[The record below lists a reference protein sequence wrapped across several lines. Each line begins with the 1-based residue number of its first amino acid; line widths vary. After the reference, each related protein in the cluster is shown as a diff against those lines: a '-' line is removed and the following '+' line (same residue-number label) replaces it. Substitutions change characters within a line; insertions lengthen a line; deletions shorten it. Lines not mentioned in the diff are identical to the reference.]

1 MNDTFEPAAWLDRD
15 GATPQNA
22 KNAATTAAPASA
34 ATLEQARALA
44 EAKGLYS
51 RLDEHDSCGVG
62 FVANIRG
69 ERSHNLVEQALL
81 ILRNL
86 DHRGAVGA
94 DPLFGDG
101 AGILLQIPDAF
112 FRAQMV
118 QRGVELPP
126 PGEYG
131 VGMIFLPRESA
142 SRIACEQELE
152 RTVRAEGQVVLGW
165 RDVPVDRDM
174 PMSPLVREREPVIR
188 QIFIGRGPDVMVPD
202 ALERKLYVIRKAAS
216 HKIQALQLQHGTG
229 YYVAS
234 MSTRTIVYKGLLL
247 ADQVGRY
254 YQDLADPLVTTAI
267 ALVHQ
272 RFSTNTFPSWELVHP
287 YRLVAHNG
295 EINTVRGNFNW
306 MRAREGVMSSP
317 VLRGDLQKL
326 YPLIYVG
333 QSDTACF
340 DNALELLVMAG
351 YPLAHAMMMMIPE
364 AWEQHSL
371 MDESRRAFY
380 EYHAAMMEPWDGP
393 ASIAFTDGV
402 RIGATLDRN
411 GLRPARYVITDDGLV
426 VMASEVGVLPIP
438 ESRIVKKWRLQPGK
452 MFLIDTEQGRIID
465 DAELKSQLAAAKP
478 YREWNR
484 RIRIKLDDL
493 PASLPAGASQDK
505 SASIPS
511 GASQDKSASSFEAA
525 VGSEGGLLD
534 RQQAFGYTQEDVRL
548 LLAPMGADGEEA
560 VGSMGNDAALPVLSN
575 KNRPLYNYFKQ
586 MFAQVT
592 NPPIDSIREQLVM
605 SLVSFVGPKPNLLD
619 INNINPP
626 MRLEVSQPV
635 LDVGDMNKI
644 RAISTYSS
652 GKFRS
657 YDIDICYPVA
667 WGREGVEARLAS
679 LCAEAVDAVRA
690 GNNILVVTDRRV
702 DADHVAI
709 PALLATSALHQ
720 HLIQAGLRTSTGLV
734 VETGSAREVHHF
746 ALLAGYGAEAVHP
759 YLALATLREMF
770 ADKPNGVDA
779 EKAIRNF
786 TKAVG
791 KGLQKVMSKMGIS
804 TYMSYCGAQIFE
816 AVGLSDEL
824 VQRYFRGTTTK
835 VSGAGL
841 FDVMEEAVRMHRSAY
856 SPDPVLASMLD
867 AGGEYQYRIRGEE
880 HMWTPDSVAKLQH
893 AARSDSYRTYKEYAQ
908 IINDQSRRHLTLRGL
923 FEFRVDPRKA
933 VPLDEVESAKDIVR
947 RFCTGAMSLGSIS
960 TEAHTTLAIAMN
972 RIGGKSNTGEGGE
985 DEMRYRQELRGVAIR
1000 TGDTV
1005 GSVLGKGVVEVDM
1018 PLREGDSLR
1027 SRIKQVASG
1036 RFGVTAEYLVSAD
1049 QIQIKMAQGAK
1060 PGEGGQLPGHKVSD
1074 YIARLRFS
1082 VPGVGLISPPP
1093 HHDIYSIEDLAQ
1105 LIHDLKNANHKAS
1118 ISVKLVS
1125 EAGVGTVAAGVA
1137 KAKAD
1142 HVTIAG
1148 HDGGTGASP
1157 LSSIKHAG
1165 TPWEI
1170 GLAETQ
1176 QTLVLNRLRG
1186 RIAVQV
1192 DGQIKT
1198 GRDVVIGALLGADE
1212 FGFATAPLVAA
1223 GCIMMRKCH
1232 LNTCPVG
1239 VATQDPV
1246 LRRRFQGM
1254 PEHVVNFFFFVA
1266 EEARE
1271 IMAQLGVR
1279 RFEDLIG
1286 HTEMLD
1292 TRHGI
1297 DHWKARGLDY
1307 SRIFHQVSVP
1317 GEIARRKCEEQDHG
1331 LARALDHKLIEQSR
1345 AALERGERVS
1355 FIHPVRNI
1363 HRTVGT
1369 MLSSEVARRYG
1380 HAGLPEDTI
1389 HIQLQGQG
1397 GQSFGAFLAHGITL
1411 DLVGDANDY
1420 TGKGLSG
1427 GRIVVRSPNDF
1438 RGFGPEHIIVGNT
1451 ALYGATGGEAY
1462 FNGVAGERFA
1472 VRNSGAIAV
1481 VEGTGDH
1488 GCEYMTRGTVVVLGG
1503 TGRNFAGGMSGG
1515 IAYVFDEHNDFA
1527 AKCNLSMITL
1537 EPVLTNKEQED
1548 QVERAVW
1555 HSLGDGPDTDE
1566 HILRELLERQ
1576 FRHTGSFRAKEIL
1589 ADWDR
1594 YRLRFRKV
1602 FPNEYRRAL
1611 KQLAAPKA
1619 ATEDVSHVRRAA

>member
-1 MNDTFEPAAWLDRD
+1 MTNTKPPAVLAAQSQAHGPFPDAD
-15 GATPQNA
+15 GIDI
-22 KNAATTAAPASA
+22 
-34 ATLEQARALA
+34 ARAAA
-44 EAKGLYS
+44 ERNGLYAKGN
-51 RLDEHDSCGVG
+51 EHDACGVG
-62 FVANIRG
+62 FVAHIRG
-69 ERSHNLVEQALL
+69 VRSHELVQQALL
-81 ILRNL
+81 ILKNL
-86 DHRGAVGA
+86 NHRGAVGA
-94 DPLFGDG
+94 DHLFGDG

-112 FRAQMV
+112 YREELAGAGIQ
-118 QRGVELPP
+118 LPP

-131 VGMIFLPRESA
+131 IGMIFLPRESA
-142 SRIACEQELE
+142 SRLACEQELE

-165 RDVPVDRDM
+165 RDVPVDREM

-188 QIFIGRGPDVMVPD
+188 QVFIGRGADVMVPD

-216 HKIQALQLQHGTG
+216 HKIQALQLQHGKE

-254 YQDLADPLVTTAI
+254 YRDLADTRVVSAI

-295 EINTVRGNFNW
+295 EINTVKGNFNW

-326 YPLIYVG
+326 YPLIYEG

-364 AWEQHSL
+364 AWEQHGL

-411 GLRPARYVITDDGLV
+411 GLRPARYIITDDDLV

-438 ESRIVKKWRLQPGK
+438 ESRIIKKWRLQPGK

-465 DAELKSQLAAAKP
+465 DAELKNQLASSKP

-484 RIRIKLDDL
+484 RIRIKLNDL
-493 PASLPAGASQDK
+493 PPSLPAGATADE
-505 SASIPS
+505 SARRAWAGARGPASPDAMAPS
-511 GASQDKSASSFEAA
+511 AGSPA
-525 VGSEGGLLD
+525 VAPAGSEGGLLD
-534 RQQAFGYTQEDVRL
+534 KQQAFGYTQEDIRIL
-548 LLAPMGADGEEA
+548 LQPMGADGEEA
-560 VGSMGNDAALPVLSN
+560 VGSMGNDAALAVLSR
-575 KNRPLYNYFKQ
+575 KNRPLYGYFKQ
-586 MFAQVT
+586 LFAQVT

-626 MRLEVSQPV
+626 MRLEVAQPV
-635 LDVGDMNKI
+635 LDVDGMRKI
-644 RAISTYSS
+644 RAIASFSS

-657 YDIDICYPVA
+657 YDLDICYPLA
-667 WGREGVEARLAS
+667 WGREGVEARLAT

-690 GNNILVVTDRRV
+690 GFNILVVSDRAI
-702 DADHVAI
+702 DAGHVAI

-720 HLIQAGLRTSTGLV
+720 HLIAAGLRTSTGLV

-746 ALLAGYGAEAVHP
+746 ALLAGYGAEAIHP
-759 YLALATLREMF
+759 YLAIETLQQMF
-770 ADKPNGVDA
+770 RDAPNGVDA
-779 EKAIRNF
+779 DKAVANF
-786 TKAVG
+786 IKAVG

-816 AVGLSDEL
+816 AVGLSSTL
-824 VQRYFRGTTTK
+824 IQRYFRGTA
-835 VSGAGL
+835 SGVGGVGL
-841 FDVMEEAVRMHRSAY
+841 FDIMEEAVRMHEAAY
-856 SPDPVLASMLD
+856 GPDPVLATMLD
-867 AGGEYQYRIRGEE
+867 AGGDYQYRVRGED
-880 HMWTPDSVAKLQH
+880 HLWTPDAVAKLQH
-893 AARSDSYRTYKEYAQ
+893 ATRTESYRTYKEYAQ
-908 IINDQSRRHLTLRGL
+908 LINDQSQRHMTLRGL
-923 FEFRVDPRKA
+923 FEFRVDPGKA
-933 VPLDEVESAKDIVR
+933 IPLEEVEPAKDIVR
-947 RFCTGAMSLGSIS
+947 RFVTGAMSLGSIS

-972 RIGGKSNTGEGGE
+972 RIGGRSNTGEGGE
-985 DEMRYRQELRGVAIR
+985 DDKRYRQELRGHAHHA
-1000 TGDTV
+1000 GETV
-1005 GSVLGKGVVEVDM
+1005 GSILGKDVVEVDI
-1018 PLREGDSLR
+1018 PLRDGDSLR

-1060 PGEGGQLPGHKVSD
+1060 PGEGGQLPGHKVSE

-1105 LIHDLKNANHKAS
+1105 LIHDLKNANSNAS

-1142 HVTIAG
+1142 HVTVSG

-1192 DGQIKT
+1192 DGQLKT

-1246 LRRRFQGM
+1246 LRRRFQGQ

-1271 IMAQLGVR
+1271 IMAQLGIR
-1279 RFEDLIG
+1279 RIEELIG
-1286 HTEMLD
+1286 RTDLLD
-1292 TRHGI
+1292 TRRGI
-1297 DHWKARGLDY
+1297 EHWKARGLDY
-1307 SRIFHQVSVP
+1307 SRVFHQVDMPSGV
-1317 GEIARRKCEEQDHG
+1317 ARRKCEEQDHG
-1331 LARALDHKLIEQSR
+1331 LGGALDHKLIAQSR
-1345 AALERGERVS
+1345 AAIERGERVS

-1363 HRTVGT
+1363 NRTVGT

-1380 HAGLPEDTI
+1380 HEGLPDDTI
-1389 HIQLQGQG
+1389 HIQLQGTG

-1427 GRIVVRSPNDF
+1427 GRIIVRSPNDF

-1451 ALYGATGGEAY
+1451 VLYGATGGEAY

-1515 IAYVFDEHNDFA
+1515 IAYVYDEHGDFA
-1527 AKCNLSMITL
+1527 ARCNAAMVAI
-1537 EPVLTNKEQED
+1537 EPVLAHKEQEAQPD
-1548 QVERAVW
+1548 RATW
-1555 HSLGDGPDTDE
+1555 HSLGDAAATDE
-1566 HILRELLERQ
+1566 RILRELLERH

-1589 ADWDR
+1589 ANWESA
-1594 YRLRFRKV
+1594 RLRFRKV
-1602 FPNEYRRAL
+1602 FPHEYRRAL
-1611 KQLAAPKA
+1611 RQMAGQPTPARLAA
-1619 ATEDVSHVRRAA
+1619 